1 MTPYDMY
8 CLLRDEKGV
17 KDKNV
22 ADAIGVSRST
32 FSDWKSG
39 RSVPKTTKMMKIAE
53 YFDVCYPYLMGL
65 TDQRHL
71 PKNVIDVTAT
81 CDLITESFFD
91 AVERGEI
98 VLPEEESTDN
108 PNDAFY
114 ESLTDEQKAE
124 ITRLYQ
130 LYQKADPAHKL
141 AVEAL
146 LKETPPKSEHPQS

>member
-1 MTPYDMY
+1 MY
-8 CLLRDEKGV
+8 RKYVEFRNRKGM
-17 KDKNV
+17 KDATV
-22 ADAIGVSRST
+22 AELAGITKST

-39 RSVPKTTKMMKIAE
+39 RSVPKTAKMLKIAE
-53 YFDVCYPYLMGL
+53 YFDVSYPYLMGL

-81 CDLITESFFD
+81 CDMITESFFD

-98 VLPEEESTDN
+98 VLPEEESTTDD

-124 ITRLYQ
+124 VTRLYQ
-130 LYQKADPAHKL
+130 LYQKADPAHRM

-146 LKETPPKSEHPQS
+146 LKETPQEPERQ

>member
-39 RSVPKTTKMMKIAE
+39 RSVPKTAKMLKIAK
-53 YFDVCYPYLMGL
+53 YFDVSYPYLMGL

-81 CDLITESFFD
+81 CDMITESFFD

-98 VLPEEESTDN
+98 VLPEEESTTDD

-124 ITRLYQ
+124 VSRLYQ
-130 LYQKADPAHKL
+130 LYLKADPAHKL

-146 LKETPPKSEHPQS
+146 LKETPQEPERQ

>member
-39 RSVPKTTKMMKIAE
+39 RSVPKTAKMLKIAE

-71 PKNVIDVTAT
+71 PKNVIDMTAT
-81 CDLITESFFD
+81 CDMITESFIG
-91 AVERGEI
+91 AVERGDI
-98 VLPEEESTDN
+98 VLPEEESTTKSE
-108 PNDAFY
+108 NDAFY
-114 ESLTDEQKAE
+114 DSLTDEQKAE
-124 ITRLYQ
+124 ANRLYQ
-130 LYQKADPAHKL
+130 LFQKADSAHRL
-141 AVEAL
+141 AIESL
-146 LKETPPKSEHPQS
+146 LRETPREP